1 MDLLRVKPDGLESDL
16 EVNSN
21 RVTLKPLLLNVQDA
35 LEIQVLTEGLPSTVQ
50 VLVRPGRDC
59 RRLPGGFGEN
69 PLLSEDPLHKDQV
82 SSA

>member
-1 MDLLRVKPDGLESDL
+1 MDLLRVKPDGLEPDL

-69 PLLSEDPLHKDQV
+69 PC
-82 SSA
+82 SARIHSTKIK